1 MAGKRRLAGRIALVT
16 GASRGIGA
24 AVAKRFAEEGAHLIL
39 TARTQGGLE
48 EVDDAIRA
56 LGDASGGDASGG
68 DASGGDASGG
78 EGATLLPMDL
88 RDFDAIDRM
97 GQAIHERFGKLDILV
112 GNAGVLGTL
121 SPLAHIEAKDWDE
134 VLAVNLTANWR
145 LIRSCDPLLQA
156 SQAGRAIFV
165 TSGVARQVVPYWG
178 GYAVSKA
185 ALEMLVGIYAAE
197 NAKTNVRANILD
209 PGAART
215 AMRAK
220 AMPGEDP
227 GTLPTPESITDAFV
241 DLAEAGC
248 TKNGEVVGVG

>member
-1 MAGKRRLAGRIALVT
+1 MAGGSRLEGRIALVT

-56 LGDASGGDASGG
+56 SGSD
-68 DASGGDASGG
+68 

-88 RDFDAIDRM
+88 KDFDAIDQM
-97 GQAIHERFGKLDILV
+97 GQAIHERFGRLDILV

-121 SPLAHIEAKDWDE
+121 SPVGHIEPKDWDE

-156 SQAGRAIFV
+156 SEAGRAIFV
-165 TSGVARQVVPYWG
+165 TSGVARHVVPYWG

-197 NAKTNVRANILD
+197 NARTNVRANILD

-227 GTLPTPESITDAFV
+227 NTLPAPESITDAFV
-241 DLAEAGC
+241 DLAEVGC
-248 TKNGEVVGVG
+248 TRNGEVVGVS

>member
-1 MAGKRRLAGRIALVT
+1 MGSKKGSEPFLDERRLEGRIALVT

-39 TARTQGGLE
+39 VARTQGGLE

-56 LGDASGGDASGG
+56 SGSED
-68 DASGGDASGG
+68 
-78 EGATLLPMDL
+78 GATLLPMDL
-88 RDFDAIDRM
+88 QDFDAIDSM
-97 GQAIHERFGKLDILV
+97 GQAIYERFSRLDILV

-121 SPLAHIEAKDWDE
+121 SPVGHIEPKDWDE
-134 VLAVNLTANWR
+134 VMAVNLTANWR

-156 SQAGRAIFV
+156 SKAGRAIFV
-165 TSGVARQVVPYWG
+165 TSGVARHVIPYWG

-185 ALEMLVGIYAAE
+185 ALEMLVRIYAAE
-197 NAKTNVRANILD
+197 NAKTNVQANILD
-209 PGAART
+209 PGVART

-227 GTLPTPESITDAFV
+227 DTLPTPESITDTFV
-241 DLAEAGC
+241 DLAEAAC
-248 TKNGEVVGVG
+248 TKNGQVVGVG

>member
-1 MAGKRRLAGRIALVT
+1 MAGERRLEGRIALIT

-24 AVAKRFAEEGAHLIL
+24 AVAKRFAIEGAHLIL

-56 LGDASGGDASGG
+56 SGDT
-68 DASGGDASGG
+68 

-97 GQAIHERFGKLDILV
+97 GQAIHERFGRLDILV
-112 GNAGVLGTL
+112 GNAGILGTL
-121 SPLAHIEAKDWDE
+121 SPVSHIEAKDWDE

-156 SQAGRAIFV
+156 SKAGRAIFV

-185 ALEMLVGIYAAE
+185 ALEMLIGIYAAE

-227 GTLPTPESITDAFV
+227 DTLPTPESITGAFV
-241 DLAEAGC
+241 DLAETEC
-248 TKNGEVVGVG
+248 TKNGEIVGVG

>member
-1 MAGKRRLAGRIALVT
+1 MTGARRLEGRIALIT

-56 LGDASGGDASGG
+56 FGNT
-68 DASGGDASGG
+68 

-88 RDFDAIDRM
+88 QDFDAIDRM
-97 GQAIHERFGKLDILV
+97 GQAIYERFEHLDILV

-121 SPLAHIEAKDWDE
+121 SPVGHIEAKDWDE

-156 SQAGRAIFV
+156 SKAGRAIFV
-165 TSGVARQVVPYWG
+165 TSGVARHVLPFWG

-197 NAKTNVRANILD
+197 NAKTKVRANILD

-227 GTLPTPESITDAFV
+227 DTLPTPESITGAFV
-241 DLAEAGC
+241 DLAETGC
-248 TKNGEVVGVG
+248 TKNGEIVGVG

>member
-1 MAGKRRLAGRIALVT
+1 MAGGGRLGGRIALVT

-56 LGDASGGDASGG
+56 SGSD
-68 DASGGDASGG
+68 

-88 RDFDAIDRM
+88 KDFDAIDHM
-97 GQAIHERFGKLDILV
+97 GQAIHERFGRLDILV

-121 SPLAHIEAKDWDE
+121 SPVGHIEPKDWDE

-156 SQAGRAIFV
+156 SNAGRAIFV
-165 TSGVARQVVPYWG
+165 TSGVAQHVVPYWG

-197 NAKTNVRANILD
+197 NARTNVRANILD

-227 GTLPTPESITDAFV
+227 NTLPAPESITDAFV

-248 TKNGEVVGVG
+248 TKSGELVGVG